1 MNTRLLAPALALLL
15 AALTLPAVAAPIAA
29 TVHKSPYCGC
39 CQEYID
45 YLKKNGF
52 AVKAVNHENMLTVQ
66 KRLGTNQ
73 AASCHTV
80 EVGGYVVEGH
90 VPVASIHKLLKE
102 KPKNLKGIALP
113 GMPLNSPGMGPEK
126 KGSLKMVALDKQ
138 GKPTGIY
145 DVR

>member
-1 MNTRLLAPALALLL
+1 MKHRLFVPLLGVLL
-15 AALTLPAVAAPIAA
+15 AAFTLPVMAAPIAA

-39 CQEYID
+39 CEEYIG

-52 AVKAVNHENMLTVQ
+52 AVKTVNHENMSTVQ
-66 KRLGTNQ
+66 KRLGTSN
-73 AASCHTV
+73 ASSCHTV

-102 KPKNLKGIALP
+102 KPKHLKGIALP

-126 KGSLKMVALDKQ
+126 KGSLRMVGLDKQ
-138 GKPTGIY
+138 GKPVGIY
-145 DVR
+145 DVQ